1 MTNVSN
7 KIWNNHKGVTGYP
20 GALSPPLPSTT
31 ESKEKLRV
39 VIIDDEPLA
48 RRALRRVLE
57 NYPGAEIVGEC
68 SDGSEAIEVLSK
80 TRPDL
85 IFLDV
90 EMPHMSGF
98 EVVER
103 IKPSQSPFIVFV
115 TAHEHYAVNAFRVQA
130 IDYLLKPICEEKI
143 DEVLRRVLQR
153 VQHNRLK
160 EIDSRLDSILQLI
173 GTQRNELQR
182 PAPLERLT
190 IKNHGRIYFVETSSI
205 DWIQAEGNYVIL
217 HTGSTKH
224 LLRIKMNQLEERL
237 DSKIFFRIHRSTIVN
252 VQSIKELRPFFNGA
266 YSILLKDDEKIYSSR
281 GYRERVEHIMNQI
294 S

>member
-1 MTNVSN
+1 MNNLS
-7 KIWNNHKGVTGYP
+7 KITFNNHGEKATDSRI
-20 GALSPPLPSTT
+20 LSSSLHSKK

-39 VIIDDEPLA
+39 VIIDDEALA
-48 RRALRRVLE
+48 RRGLRRVLE
-57 NYPGAEIVGEC
+57 HHSEVDIVGDC

-90 EMPHMSGF
+90 EMPQMNGF

-103 IKPSQSPFIVFV
+103 ISPNQNPFIVFV
-115 TAHEHYAVNAFRVQA
+115 TAHEHYALNAFKVHA
-130 IDYLLKPICEEKI
+130 IDYLVKPICEEKI
-143 DEVLRRVLQR
+143 DEVLQRVLQQVR
-153 VQHNRLK
+153 HNRLK

-173 GTQRNELQR
+173 GTQNKEFHRT
-182 PAPLERLT
+182 APLERLT
-190 IKNHGRIYFVETSSI
+190 IKNHGRIYFVETDSI
-205 DWIQAEGNYVIL
+205 DWIQADGNYVTL

-237 DSKIFFRIHRSTIVN
+237 DAKIFFRIHRSTIVN
-252 VQSIKELRPFFNGA
+252 VQSIKELRPYFNGA

-281 GYRERVEHIMNQI
+281 GYRERVEHIMNQM